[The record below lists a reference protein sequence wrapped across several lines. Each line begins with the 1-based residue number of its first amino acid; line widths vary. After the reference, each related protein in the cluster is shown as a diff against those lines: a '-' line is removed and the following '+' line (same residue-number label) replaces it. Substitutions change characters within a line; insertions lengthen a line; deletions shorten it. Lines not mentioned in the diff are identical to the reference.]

1 MKRRKSMKFKLKGT
15 IANISY
21 KKGAVTMALSFAA
34 LELPNVVQIL
44 QLINNTFN
52 ITLAKKVEGKAI
64 KLKINNVLYDGLNF
78 GKEGSSKLKLD
89 IESSQIPSLKDLD
102 NFDELIVMLIESA
115 DSGDK
120 DDKE

>member
-1 MKRRKSMKFKLKGT
+1 MKFRLKGT

-21 KKGAVTMALSFAA
+21 KKGAVTMSLSFAA

-44 QLINNTFN
+44 QLINNSFN
-52 ITLAKKVEGKAI
+52 ITLAKKVEGKAL

-102 NFDELIVMLIESA
+102 NFDELIVMLIES
-115 DSGDK
+115 GDK